1 MSAATTTPGSE
12 ATPGAA
18 GTPWGVIAEFD
29 TPTALVRACEAVR
42 AAGYTRW
49 DAHCP
54 FPVHGLEAAMG
65 LKRSPVPIAVL
76 VLGLGGAAAGM
87 ALQYWVSVDAYPLVV
102 SGKPY
107 FSWPAFVPIMFE
119 CGVLGGAA
127 GAFLG
132 FLGLSKLPQLHHP
145 LFESARFERATDDKF
160 FVSIEAAD
168 PRFDQGETMR
178 LLQGRGATAVELV
191 GVPA

>member
-1 MSAATTTPGSE
+1 MSAATAAPRDEAAPGG
-12 ATPGAA
+12 PR
-18 GTPWGVIAEFD
+18 TPWGVIAEFD

-42 AAGYTRW
+42 EAGYTLW

-65 LKRSPVPIAVL
+65 LRRSPVPIAVL
-76 VLGLGGAAAGM
+76 ALGLAGAAAGM
-87 ALQYWVSVDAYPLVV
+87 GLQYWASVDAYPLVV
-102 SGKPY
+102 SGKPL

-119 CGVLGGAA
+119 CGVLGGAM
-127 GAFLG
+127 GAVVG
-132 FLGLSKLPQLHHP
+132 FLAFSKLPRLHHP

-160 FVSIEAAD
+160 FISIEAAD
-168 PRFDQGETMR
+168 PKFDRDAAWR

-191 GVPA
+191 EVPA